1 MPIGVPKGKKDFEIK
16 DGQVIVRANEVT
28 LIFGVTQRTIN
39 EWAKRGC
46 PKIAKD
52 TYNVREVME
61 WKYAAENKP
70 ESLEAQK
77 LKADVRYR
85 ESRADMEEMKRK
97 VMVGEYIAVDDIK
110 AELTDVFGQVKQ
122 AMLNIKSKV
131 LQNLYTVYPDC
142 AFDVANLVE
151 DEVER
156 GLKTLANGKK
166 SVGRKR

>member
-16 DGQVIVRANEVT
+16 NGQVIVRANVVS

-46 PKIAKD
+46 PKTAKD

-151 DEVER
+151 DEGER

>member
-1 MPIGVPKGKKDFEIK
+1 
-16 DGQVIVRANEVT
+16 
-28 LIFGVTQRTIN
+28 
-39 EWAKRGC
+39 
-46 PKIAKD
+46 
-52 TYNVREVME
+52 
-61 WKYAAENKP
+61 
-70 ESLEAQK
+70 
-77 LKADVRYR
+77 
-85 ESRADMEEMKRK
+85 
-97 VMVGEYIAVDDIK
+97 MVGEYIAVDDIK

-131 LQNLYTVYPDC
+131 LQNLYTMYPDC